1 MHGQAVWPY
10 LDHDDCHFLEQ
21 PDQLVEVAGQN
32 FDRHRLET
40 TEPDVPSE
48 RVPAPT
54 EREFPVVGDDDGA
67 LLVGVDGDV
76 VVLGGVLAGETG
88 GSRRPTLMSV
98 SVEQGADSDV
108 DVVIEE
114 EAHSPGDRDAW
125 LAPRRFHVL
134 RG

>member
-1 MHGQAVWPY
+1 
-10 LDHDDCHFLEQ
+10 
-21 PDQLVEVAGQN
+21 
-32 FDRHRLET
+32 
-40 TEPDVPSE
+40 
-48 RVPAPT
+48 
-54 EREFPVVGDDDGA
+54 
-67 LLVGVDGDV
+67 
-76 VVLGGVLAGETG
+76 
-88 GSRRPTLMSV
+88 MSV